1 MNQKNLLILDLDECL
16 IHAAE
21 KELDTACDF
30 VMDQFFVYRRPHL
43 DEFLEQMQ
51 SAYALAVWSSGTE
64 LYVMELLAHIAPD
77 IKFEFV
83 FDRNRCTRR
92 FDPERKDYFFLKDL
106 KKVKESGFDLDRV
119 LILEDEPRKVSR
131 HYGNLVY
138 VRPFYGG
145 RSDEELPPLAQYLLS
160 IKDESNLR
168 SIDKRL
174 WRKGA

>member
-1 MNQKNLLILDLDECL
+1 
-16 IHAAE
+16 
-21 KELDTACDF
+21 
-30 VMDQFFVYRRPHL
+30 MDQFFVYKRPHL
-43 DEFLEQMQ
+43 DKFLEQMK

-83 FDRNRCTRR
+83 FGRNRCSRR
-92 FDPERKDYFFLKDL
+92 FDPERKDHFFLKDL
-106 KKVKESGFDLDRV
+106 KKVKERGCDLDRV

-138 VRPFYGG
+138 VRPYYGE
-145 RSDEELPPLAQYLLS
+145 RSDEELLKLARYLLS
-160 IKDESNLR
+160 IKDETNLR

-174 WRKGA
+174 WRKGV